1 MKLHDLI
8 GYQIVKLSDV
18 EMQVCK
24 DSNTYTILFDC
35 DHGDCCGFADINNTL
50 LFDPENSKEN
60 PVITKVE
67 LSDDESEY
75 GSQSVVI
82 TFFGEYKPLAKLS
95 AVAGSGSGWMYG
107 ATVTAICK
115 PLDMTEEVVGW

>member
-1 MKLHDLI
+1 MELKDLI
-8 GYQIVKLSDV
+8 GYQIIELSDY
-18 EMQVCK
+18 EMKVRK
-24 DSNTYTILFDC
+24 DSNVHTILFDC

-50 LFDPENSKEN
+50 LFDSENSDEN

-67 LSDDESEY
+67 LSDDNSEY
-75 GSQSVVI
+75 GSQSAVI

-107 ATVTAICK
+107 ATVMAVCK
-115 PLDMTEEVVGW
+115 TLGIEEEVVGW